1 MSGKNAMWGGRFD
14 CAPSDLM
21 LEINASVP
29 VDRRLYAEDIRGS
42 EAHAEMLA
50 RQKIITEE
58 EAALIIGGLERI
70 KAEIESGAFEFKT
83 ALEDVH
89 MNVEARLKELIGPAG
104 GKLHTARSRNDQVAV
119 DFKMFVREQCLEA
132 ASLLKSLRAALRRRA
147 LEHAETAMPGM
158 THLQTAQPVSFGF
171 YLEAYFEMFG
181 RDIRRFENVRELADE
196 CPLGAAAL
204 AGTPFPIDRF
214 FTARKLGFKAPSK
227 NAMDSVSDRDFALD
241 YLAAA
246 SILFVHLSRLAE
258 ELVIFSS
265 QPFGFV
271 KMPQEYTSGSSI
283 MPQKCN
289 PDAAE
294 LIRAKS
300 GRVFGALTAL
310 LTVMKGLPLAY
321 SKDMQEDKEAVFGVC
336 DTVCLCLRVMTALI
350 GGLEV
355 RPEKMKEA
363 LENGFPAAT
372 DLADWLVRELGIPFR
387 DAHRITGEIVRLAER
402 NGLALKDV
410 PLKAMQEV
418 EPQITEKIYGVL
430 DVTASMNAR
439 SSYGGTAPE
448 GVRARLAEGGEEP
461 L

>member
-1 MSGKNAMWGGRFD
+1 MSSKNAMWGGRFD
-14 CAPSDLM
+14 CAPADLM

-29 VDRRLYAEDIRGS
+29 VDRRLYAQDIRGS

-50 RQKIITEE
+50 KQGIITAE
-58 EAALIIGGLERI
+58 EAALITGGLEQI

-89 MNVEARLKELIGPAG
+89 MNVEARLKEIIGPVG

-132 ASLLKSLRAALRRRA
+132 SALLRELRETLRRRA

-171 YLEAYFEMFG
+171 YLQAYYEMFG
-181 RDIRRFENVRELADE
+181 RDIRRFENARELADE

-204 AGTPFPIDRF
+204 AGTPFPLDRF
-214 FTARKLGFKAPSK
+214 YTARRLGFKAPTK
-227 NAMDSVSDRDFALD
+227 NAMDSVSERDFALD
-241 YLAAA
+241 YLTAA

-271 KMPQEYTSGSSI
+271 KIPQEYTSGSSI

-300 GRVFGALTAL
+300 GRAFGALMAL

-321 SKDMQEDKEAVFGVC
+321 SKDMQEDKETVFGVC
-336 DTVCLCLRVMTALI
+336 DTVSLCLRVMTAMI

-355 RPEKMKEA
+355 RPERMKKA
-363 LENGFPAAT
+363 LEDGFPTAT

-387 DAHRITGEIVRLAER
+387 DAHRMTGEIVRYAEQ

-410 PLKAMQEV
+410 PLHAMQEI
-418 EPQITEKIYGVL
+418 EPRITEKVYAVL
-430 DVTASMNAR
+430 DVMASMNAR
-439 SSYGGTAPE
+439 SSYGGTAPAE
-448 GVRARLAEGGEEP
+448 VRTRLTEDRE
-461 L
+461 